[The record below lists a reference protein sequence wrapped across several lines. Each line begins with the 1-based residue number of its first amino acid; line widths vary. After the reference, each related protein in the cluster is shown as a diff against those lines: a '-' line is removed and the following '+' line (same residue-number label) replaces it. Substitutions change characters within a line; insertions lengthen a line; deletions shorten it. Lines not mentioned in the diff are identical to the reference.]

1 LFRVLVT
8 YVCLLLSWSL
18 VMVLF
23 VCVLFVYCFL
33 GLVCSLGLLC
43 LGSLVCVFGV
53 VLVYLYTC
61 GATYEALLIFSST

>member
-1 LFRVLVT
+1 LFQVLVI

-23 VCVLFVYCFL
+23 VCVLFVRFL
-33 GLVCSLGLLC
+33 FSLLCLLC
-43 LGSLVCVFGV
+43 LGSLVYVFGV

-61 GATYEALLIFSST
+61 GASHKASLTFSST